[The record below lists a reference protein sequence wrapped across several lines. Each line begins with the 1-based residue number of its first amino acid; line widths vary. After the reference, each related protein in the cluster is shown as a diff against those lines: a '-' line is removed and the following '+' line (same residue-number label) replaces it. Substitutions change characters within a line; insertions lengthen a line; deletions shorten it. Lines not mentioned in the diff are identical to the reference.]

1 MEFIP
6 VIDLCGG
13 LVVHARGGERSRY
26 QPLDSPLCNS
36 SEPQAVVA
44 ALAALYRFNQ
54 LYVADLDALQHNG
67 NNAPLLAELIKQF
80 PQLLFWLDAGE
91 QSVDLAG
98 RHPSRVRPVFA
109 SEAYTASELAALCR
123 DHEKAIV
130 SMDFDANDFRGD
142 THWLEMP
149 AHWPKDLI
157 IMELAAIGTSDGH
170 GNGPATTRLLDFI
183 GAHPDKRFYAAG
195 GIRHDADIDMLEKI
209 GVYGVLVATA
219 LHNGAV
225 QKYKRQG

>member
-1 MEFIP
+1 MELIP

-36 SEPQAVVA
+36 SEPQTVVA

-67 NNAPLLAELIKQF
+67 NNAPVLAELIKQF
-80 PQLLFWLDAGE
+80 PQIVFWLDAGE
-91 QSVDLAG
+91 QTADLAG
-98 RHPSRVRPVFA
+98 RYASAVRPVFA
-109 SEAYTASELAALCR
+109 SEACTARELAALCR
-123 DHEKAIV
+123 DHDKAIV

-142 THWLEMP
+142 TRWLEMA
-149 AHWPKDLI
+149 AHWPQDLI
-157 IMELAAIGTSDGH
+157 IMELAAIGTGD
-170 GNGPATTRLLDFI
+170 GPATMRLSGFI
-183 GAHPDKRFYAAG
+183 GKHPDKHFYAAG
-195 GIRHDADIDMLEKI
+195 GIRHDADIEMLDET
-209 GVYGVLVATA
+209 GVYGALIATA

-225 QKYKRQG
+225 QKYKRQK

>member
-26 QPLDSPLCNS
+26 QPLVSPLCNS

-67 NNAPLLAELIKQF
+67 NNAPLLAELLKQF

-91 QSVDLAG
+91 QSADLAG
-98 RHPSRVRPVFA
+98 KHPSRVRPVFA
-109 SEAYTASELAALCR
+109 SEAYSASELAALCR
-123 DHEKAIV
+123 DHRKAVV
-130 SMDFDANDFRGD
+130 SLDFDANDFCGD
-142 THWLEMP
+142 ARWLEMP
-149 AHWPKDLI
+149 AHWPQDLI
-157 IMELAAIGTSDGH
+157 IMELAAIGTGDG
-170 GNGPATTRLLDFI
+170 PDITRLSGFV

-195 GIRHDADIDMLEKI
+195 GIRHDADIDLLAEI
-209 GVYGVLVATA
+209 GVSGALAATA
-219 LHNGAV
+219 LHYGAV
-225 QKYKRQG
+225 QKYKKQG

>member
-1 MEFIP
+1 MELIP

-91 QSVDLAG
+91 QSADLAG
-98 RHPSRVRPVFA
+98 KHPRVRPVFA
-109 SEAYTASELAALCR
+109 SEAYTASELAVLCR
-123 DHEKAIV
+123 DQRKAIV

-142 THWLEMP
+142 AHWLEMP
-149 AHWPKDLI
+149 AHWPQDLI
-157 IMELAAIGTSDGH
+157 IMELAAIGTGD
-170 GNGPATTRLLDFI
+170 GPATTRLLDFI
-183 GAHPDKRFYAAG
+183 GVHPDKRFYAAG
-195 GIRHDADIDMLEKI
+195 GIRHDADIDMLANT
-209 GVYGVLVATA
+209 GVSGALMATA